1 MSVVYRVRT
10 VRTGFTV
17 RIIVVARAR
26 GIMTADDP
34 TAIRSIAVTRDD
46 VVTALEA
53 ALRSPQETVL
63 RVTPP
68 FSGRMR
74 ARLHEVG
81 SGEFVG
87 EGEPVHVDPE
97 TLVEDPPPY
106 PEPGE
111 TEDELRAADDVEYTA
126 ERHRERHVEAVEG
139 WRAAIRSSIADSVE
153 LETPAGT
160 HVVHVKTL
168 G

>member
-1 MSVVYRVRT
+1 
-10 VRTGFTV
+10 
-17 RIIVVARAR
+17 
-26 GIMTADDP
+26 MTADDP

-97 TLVEDPPPY
+97 SLVEDAPPY

-111 TEDELRAADDVEYTA
+111 TEDELRSAEDVEYTA
-126 ERHRERHVEAVEG
+126 ERHRERHVEAVEE
-139 WRAAIRSSIADSVE
+139 WRAAVRTSIVDSVE
-153 LETPAGT
+153 LETPSGT
-160 HVVHVKTL
+160 HEVDVKTL